1 MSKLCVFL
9 VHTQCG
15 SITASLYTTIE
26 GRFLHTK
33 IGNNCYLYHTISILI
48 VCYYIYSKMDA
59 HLGAKKLNAVFM
71 MCTALF
77 PSSQANMI

>member
-1 MSKLCVFL
+1 
-9 VHTQCG
+9 
-15 SITASLYTTIE
+15 
-26 GRFLHTK
+26 
-33 IGNNCYLYHTISILI
+33 
-48 VCYYIYSKMDA
+48 MDA